1 MEWTPL
7 PVGVENFEEIITKDY
22 YYVDK
27 TLLIRDL
34 IDLRGKVNLFTRPH
48 RFGKTLNMSMLR
60 YFFEKSQEDRSRL
73 FAGTKIME
81 AGEKYLKEFGQY
93 PVISLSLKSMKQGSY
108 ESAFHCLKED
118 IAREFKKHPE
128 ISQNLDSNDDRT
140 KYDLLMNRKADD
152 DEYLT
157 SLKFLSE
164 CLYAFYGRKTI
175 ILIDEYDVPL
185 ENAYFSGFYDKMVRL
200 IRSLFESALKTNDTL
215 EFAVVTGC
223 LRIDMDAPSPL
234 DSKGPRQVDEAGF
247 PAKLEKTSLSSQCQS
262 IFTGLNN
269 LNIISIM
276 DTTYA
281 EHFGFTQNEVDEM
294 LAHYGLEGNRDA
306 VRTWYDG
313 YRFGSTEVYNPW
325 SVINY
330 VNSCYNDKKALLKP
344 YWSNTSSN
352 SIVRTLV
359 ERADIS
365 VKQEIEALIE
375 GKTITKPIHED
386 ITYDDMD
393 STQDNLWNFL
403 FFTGYL
409 KKISERQD
417 GEDILVEMAI
427 PNSEV
432 RYIYKNTVLRWF
444 EERTKEKEL
453 SPLYES
459 ILNGDCNTMAQIL
472 SDNLMETISF
482 YDYQESYYHGFL
494 AGMLKNIGNY
504 IVLSNRESGNGRPD
518 ILLKYPS
525 VRGKAVIME
534 IKIARTYQ
542 ELERRCDEALK
553 QIEDQ
558 KYEEALRQEGYSD
571 ILKYGIAF
579 YRKECMVKQP

>member
-7 PVGVENFEEIITKDY
+7 PIGVENFEEIITKGY

-27 TLLIRDL
+27 TLLIKDL
-34 IDLRGKVNLFTRPH
+34 IDLRAKVNLFTRPR

-60 YFFEKSQEDRSRL
+60 YFFEKSDEDRSRL
-73 FAGTKIME
+73 FAGTKIMG
-81 AGEKYLKEFGQY
+81 AGKKYLEEMGQY
-93 PVISLSLKSMKQGSY
+93 PVISLSLKSMKQASY
-108 ESAFHCLKED
+108 ESAFYCLKED
-118 IAREFKKHPE
+118 ISREFKRHRKLEESLNAKE
-128 ISQNLDSNDDRT
+128 IQE
-140 KYDLLMNRKADD
+140 KYHRFAAGTAGD

-157 SLKFLSE
+157 ALKFLSE
-164 CLYAFYGRKTI
+164 CLYSFYGRKTV

-185 ENAYFSGFYDKMVRL
+185 ENAYFSRFYDRMVAL

-223 LRIDMDAPSPL
+223 LRI
-234 DSKGPRQVDEAGF
+234 SKE
-247 PAKLEKTSLSSQCQS
+247 S

-269 LNIISIM
+269 LNVISILS
-276 DTTYA
+276 TTYA
-281 EHFGFTQNEVDEM
+281 EHFGFTQNEVDQM
-294 LAHYGLEGNRDA
+294 LTHYGLEQNRSA
-306 VRTWYDG
+306 VKTWYDG
-313 YRFGSTEVYNPW
+313 YQFGDTEVYNPW
-325 SVINY
+325 SVISY
-330 VNSCYNDKKALLKP
+330 VSSCYKDKSSLLRP

-359 ERADIS
+359 ERADLS

-409 KKISERQD
+409 KKISEHQD

-432 RYIYKNTVLRWF
+432 RYIYKNMVLRWF
-444 EERTKEKEL
+444 EEKTKTKEL

-459 ILNGDCNTMAQIL
+459 LLNGDREKMAEIL
-472 SDNLMETISF
+472 SENLMETISF
-482 YDYQESYYHGFL
+482 YDYQECYYHGFL

-504 IVLSNRESGNGRPD
+504 IVQSNRESGNGRPD
-518 ILLKYPS
+518 ILVKYPS
-525 VRGKAVIME
+525 VRGKAVIIE
-534 IKIARTYQ
+534 IKVARTYQ
-542 ELERRCDEALK
+542 ELEKKCDEALR
-553 QIEDQ
+553 QIEDR

-571 ILKYGIAF
+571 ILKYGVAF
-579 YRKECMVKQP
+579 YRKECMVK

>member
-34 IDLRGKVNLFTRPH
+34 IDLRGKVNLFTRPR

-128 ISQNLDSNDDRT
+128 IFQNLDSNDDRT

-247 PAKLEKTSLSSQCQS
+247 PAKLEKTSLNSQCQS

-427 PNSEV
+427 PDSEV

>member
-427 PNSEV
+427 PSSEV

-482 YDYQESYYHGFL
+482 YDYPESYYHGFL

-553 QIEDQ
+553 QIGDQ

>member
-7 PVGVENFEEIITKDY
+7 PIGVENFEEIITKGY

-27 TLLIRDL
+27 TLLIKDL
-34 IDLRGKVNLFTRPH
+34 IDLRAKVNLFTRPR

-60 YFFEKSQEDRSRL
+60 YFFEKSNEDRSRL
-73 FAGTKIME
+73 FAGTKIMG
-81 AGEKYLKEFGQY
+81 AGEKYLEEMGQY
-93 PVISLSLKSMKQGSY
+93 PVISLSLKSMKQASY
-108 ESAFHCLKED
+108 ESAFHCLKEE
-118 IAREFKKHPE
+118 IAREFKKYPQL
-128 ISQNLDSNDDRT
+128 IQNMSSEDDRT
-140 KYDLLMNRKADD
+140 KYRLLMNRSADD
-152 DEYLT
+152 EEYLT

-164 CLYAFYGRKTI
+164 CLYSFYGRKTV

-185 ENAYFSGFYDKMVRL
+185 ENAYFSGFYDRMVAL

-223 LRIDMDAPSPL
+223 LRI
-234 DSKGPRQVDEAGF
+234 SKE
-247 PAKLEKTSLSSQCQS
+247 S

-269 LNIISIM
+269 LNVISILS
-276 DTTYA
+276 TTYA
-281 EHFGFTQNEVDEM
+281 EHFGFTQNEVDQM
-294 LAHYGLEGNRDA
+294 LTHYGLEQNRSA
-306 VRTWYDG
+306 VKTWYDG
-313 YRFGSTEVYNPW
+313 YQFGDTEVYNPW
-325 SVINY
+325 SVISY
-330 VNSCYNDKKALLKP
+330 VNSCYKDKNSLLRP

-359 ERADIS
+359 ERADLS

-409 KKISERQD
+409 KKISEHQD

-432 RYIYKNTVLRWF
+432 RYIYKNMVLRWF
-444 EERTKEKEL
+444 EEKTKTKEL

-459 ILNGDCNTMAQIL
+459 LLNGDREKMAEIL
-472 SDNLMETISF
+472 SENLMETISF

-504 IVLSNRESGNGRPD
+504 IVQSNRESGNGRPD
-518 ILLKYPS
+518 ILVKYPS
-525 VRGKAVIME
+525 VRGKAVIIE
-534 IKIARTYQ
+534 IKVARTYQ
-542 ELERRCDEALK
+542 ELEKKCDEALQ

-558 KYEEALRQEGYSD
+558 KYEKALRQEGYSD
-571 ILKYGIAF
+571 ILKYGVAF
-579 YRKECMVKQP
+579 YRKECMVK

>member
-7 PVGVENFEEIITKDY
+7 PVGVENFEEIITKGY

-34 IDLRGKVNLFTRPH
+34 IDLRGKVNLFTRPR

-60 YFFEKSQEDRSRL
+60 YFFEKSQENRSRL

-108 ESAFHCLKED
+108 ESAFHCLKEE
-118 IAREFKKHPE
+118 IAGEFIRHPE
-128 ISQNLDSNDDRT
+128 LMENLTPAENRE
-140 KYDLLMNRKADD
+140 KYRRFAVCSADN

-157 SLKFLSE
+157 ALKFLSE
-164 CLYAFYGRKTI
+164 CLYSCYGDKTV

-185 ENAYFSGFYDKMVRL
+185 ENAYFSGFYDRMVRL
-200 IRSLFESALKTNDTL
+200 IRSLFESALKTNNTL
-215 EFAVVTGC
+215 EFAVITGC
-223 LRIDMDAPSPL
+223 LCI
-234 DSKGPRQVDEAGF
+234 SKE
-247 PAKLEKTSLSSQCQS
+247 S

-294 LAHYGLEGNRDA
+294 LAHYGLERNRDA

-313 YRFGSTEVYNPW
+313 YQFGSTEVYNPW

-330 VNSCYNDKKALLKP
+330 VNSCYKNKEALLKP

-365 VKQEIEALIE
+365 VKQEIESLIE

-459 ILNGDCNTMAQIL
+459 ILNGDCDTMAQIL

-482 YDYQESYYHGFL
+482 YNYQESYYHGFL

-558 KYEEALRQEGYSD
+558 KYEEVLRQEGYSD